1 MKVVMNVLMTM
12 HMIMKNMKN
21 MRQPTRPTPHTD
33 ALRAREGGQA
43 ATCMNDE

>member
-21 MRQPTRPTPHTD
+21 MRLPTRPTPHTD
-33 ALRAREGGQA
+33 AMRAR
-43 ATCMNDE
+43 